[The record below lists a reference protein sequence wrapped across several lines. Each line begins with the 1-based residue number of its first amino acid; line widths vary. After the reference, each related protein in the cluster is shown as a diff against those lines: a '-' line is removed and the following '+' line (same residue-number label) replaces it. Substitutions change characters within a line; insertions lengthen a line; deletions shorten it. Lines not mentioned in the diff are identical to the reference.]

1 MELEVTN
8 LKKAYPNKAV
18 LEGINFKV
26 RSNEIVGL
34 LGRNGCGKS
43 TLMKCITD
51 LAAFNEGRILFDGQR
66 LEPALMESIA
76 YLPEQ
81 SAINSNWSG
90 NQAVSFYQDFYPGF
104 DAQQAVQLAKE
115 MEIPLDQELKK
126 LSKGMQEKLQLILVL
141 SRKAKLYLLDEPL
154 SGVDP
159 QSRDQIL
166 DLILSQFD
174 QEAAILVSTHL
185 VADIERIL
193 DRVLVMK
200 EGKIFIDEAVED
212 LRNQTKMSVDAFV
225 RSGGLL

>member
-8 LKKAYPNKAV
+8 LKKAYPNKSV
-18 LEGINFKV
+18 LEGISFKLQN
-26 RSNEIVGL
+26 NEIVGL

-51 LAAFNEGRILFDGQR
+51 LAGFNEGQILFDGR
-66 LEPALMESIA
+66 MLEPALMESIA

-81 SAINSNWSG
+81 SAIDTNWTG
-90 NQAVSFYQDFYPGF
+90 NQAISFYQDFYSDF
-104 DAQQAVQLAKE
+104 DGHKAAKLANE
-115 MEIPLDQELKK
+115 MTIPLDQELKK
-126 LSKGMQEKLQLILVL
+126 LSKGMQEKLQLILIL

-174 QEAAILVSTHL
+174 QEATILVSTHL

-200 EGKIFIDEAVED
+200 EGQIFIDEPVED
-212 LRNQTKMSVDAFV
+212 LRNRMKMSVDAFV